1 MEQRRSSVVG
11 KARDATRVA
20 FALAAF
26 VPLAACGLK
35 GALVQATPAASASA
49 AAIAASAAPPR

>member
-1 MEQRRSSVVG
+1 MVQRRSSVVVRA
-11 KARDATRVA
+11 KDATRVA
-20 FALAAF
+20 LALAAL

-35 GALVQATPAASASA
+35 GALVQATPAAASSA

>member
-1 MEQRRSSVVG
+1 MG
-11 KARDATRVA
+11 KASGATRVA

-35 GALVQATPAASASA
+35 GPLVQATPGAAASA